1 MFCILKEQKYILL
14 IFQNVKKVIL
24 LMIPKKEDTKLS
36 LKNAKLSRKDDDDG
50 IILQ

>member
-1 MFCILKEQKYILL
+1 MFCILKEQRYSLL
-14 IFQNVKKVIL
+14 TFQNVKKVIF
-24 LMIPKKEDTKLS
+24 LMIQKKKDTNLS